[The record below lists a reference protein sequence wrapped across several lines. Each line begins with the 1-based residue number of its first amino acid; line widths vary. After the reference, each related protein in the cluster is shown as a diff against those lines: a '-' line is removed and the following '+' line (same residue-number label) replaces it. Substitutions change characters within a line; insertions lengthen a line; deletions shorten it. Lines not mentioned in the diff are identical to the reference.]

1 MKREAIGQRA
11 PRWYWIAAIWVGIAL
26 WDATQTVVVMRAE
39 HMHHR
44 WTYLFVTVA
53 LSWLPWA
60 LATPLV
66 LQLARWQPLQWRK
79 VAPWLVHGAALLCLG
94 LVYGGLVAG
103 MEVLLDPFA
112 NPSPPGPYGELLWQK
127 FCNQLLAS
135 VILYGCILLVGYLL
149 ESREKL
155 ARQEMEAARL
165 GEQLSR
171 AQLDALRHQI
181 EPHFLFNTLNAI
193 AGLIREGRN
202 NAAVNMIAGLSDL
215 MRRVVNDSHRQQVPL
230 GEEMEFLQKYL
241 DIQKARFAERLELR
255 VDVPGELSKARVPSL
270 ILQPIVENAV
280 KHGIAKRA
288 QGGAIE
294 IRAARTNGLLT
305 LNVYNDGPPLA
316 AGWEKNNGG
325 IGLSNVR
332 TRLASL
338 FGDAFELKMG
348 NEGGRGVKVSVSV
361 PFREE

>member
-1 MKREAIGQRA
+1 MEREAIGQRA
-11 PRWYWIAAIWVGIAL
+11 PRWYWMAAIWVGIAL

-181 EPHFLFNTLNAI
+181 EPHFLFNTLNAV

-202 NAAVNMIAGLSDL
+202 DAAVNMIAGLSDL
-215 MRRVVNDSHRQQVPL
+215 LRRVVNDSQRQEVPL
-230 GEEMEFLQKYL
+230 GEELEFLQKYL
-241 DIQKARFAERLELR
+241 DIQKARFAERLTLR
-255 VDVPGELSKARVPSL
+255 VDVPEELCRARVPGL

-280 KHGIAKRA
+280 KHGIAKRT

-294 IRAARTNGLLT
+294 IGVERSDGMLT
-305 LNVYNDGPPLA
+305 VSVYNDGPQLPA
-316 AGWEKNNGG
+316 DWDQSNGG

-332 TRLASL
+332 TRLESL
-338 FGDAFELKMG
+338 YGDGFELNMG
-348 NEGGRGVKVSVSV
+348 NVGKGVKVSLSV
-361 PFREE
+361 PYREG

>member
-1 MKREAIGQRA
+1 M
-11 PRWYWIAAIWVGIAL
+11 AAIWTGIAL
-26 WDATQTVVVMRAE
+26 WDATQTVMVMRAE

-60 LATPLV
+60 LATPVALR
-66 LQLARWQPLQWRK
+66 LAQSRPLQWRK
-79 VAPWLVHGAALLCLG
+79 PTSWLVHGTALLCLG
-94 LVYGGLVAG
+94 LVCGAWVAG

-112 NPSPPGPYGELLWQK
+112 NPSGPAPYGELLWQK
-127 FCNQLLAS
+127 FSNQLLAS
-135 VILYGCILLVGYLL
+135 VILYSCILLVGYLL
-149 ESREKL
+149 ESRARL

-202 NAAVNMIAGLSDL
+202 DAAVNMIAGLSDL
-215 MRRVVNDSHRQQVPL
+215 LRRVVNDSHRQEVPL

-255 VDVPGELSKARVPSL
+255 VEVPRELSNARVPSL

-294 IRAARTNGLLT
+294 IRAARTNEWLT
-305 LNVYNDGPPLA
+305 LNVYNDGPQLE
-316 AGWEKNNGG
+316 AGWEKSNGG
-325 IGLSNVR
+325 VGLSNVR
-332 TRLASL
+332 TRLESL
-338 FGDAFELKMG
+338 YGDGFELKMG
-348 NEGGRGVKVSVSV
+348 NENGRGVKVSVSV
-361 PFREE
+361 PFRGE

>member
-1 MKREAIGQRA
+1 MEKEPTGQRA
-11 PRWYWIAAIWVGIAL
+11 PRWYWIAAIWMGIAL

-44 WTYLFVTVA
+44 WSYLFVTVA
-53 LSWLPWA
+53 LAWLPWA
-60 LATPLV
+60 LATPVV
-66 LQLARWQPLQWRK
+66 LRLARWQPLQWRR
-79 VAPWLVHGAALLCLG
+79 VTPWLVHGTVLLCLG
-94 LVYGGLVAG
+94 LVYGAWVAG
-103 MEVLLDPFA
+103 MELLLDPFA
-112 NPSPPGPYGELLWQK
+112 NSSPPGPYRELLWQK

-149 ESREKL
+149 ESRERL
-155 ARQEMEAARL
+155 ARQETEAARL

-193 AGLIREGRN
+193 SGLIREGRN
-202 NAAVNMIAGLSDL
+202 EAAVGMIAGLSDL
-215 MRRVVNDSHRQQVPL
+215 LRRAVNDSHRQEVPL

-294 IRAARTNGLLT
+294 ISAARTNGLLT
-305 LNVYNDGPPLA
+305 LKVYNDGPQLA
-316 AGWEKNNGG
+316 AGWEKNDRG
-325 IGLSNVR
+325 IGLNNVR
-332 TRLASL
+332 TRLESL
-338 FGDAFELKMG
+338 YGDAFELKMG
-348 NEGGRGVKVSVSV
+348 NEDGKGVQVSVSV